1 LPVHQLLR
9 VLGSEVRG
17 FFRCRGQIL
26 SDWPLRE
33 KNQRPRSR
41 RPVSAPALQTAYL
54 FLVRTTTAEISA
66 ASITASKKSA
76 PVNCERWTSL
86 SPTFSIF
93 PPIFSPDFIRS
104 STTCPTFFWRIPRIV
119 SPVCR
124 SIVPWAKRSQQAN
137 ARMKAMRSEEHFIS
151 LLLPKMGSTGERNK
165 CVAQASC
172 LWGKRASRPLSRLS
186 SGKMPDG
193 PTGKMPVLRSRLA
206 AQSQ

>member
-1 LPVHQLLR
+1 MTSFSPNGRLVRRSGGNNQRWRNSTLVLLPVHQLLR

-41 RPVSAPALQTAYL
+41 RPVSAPALQTAYV

-93 PPIFSPDFIRS
+93 PPIFSP
-104 STTCPTFFWRIPRIV
+104 
-119 SPVCR
+119 
-124 SIVPWAKRSQQAN
+124 
-137 ARMKAMRSEEHFIS
+137 
-151 LLLPKMGSTGERNK
+151 
-165 CVAQASC
+165 
-172 LWGKRASRPLSRLS
+172 
-186 SGKMPDG
+186 
-193 PTGKMPVLRSRLA
+193 
-206 AQSQ
+206 